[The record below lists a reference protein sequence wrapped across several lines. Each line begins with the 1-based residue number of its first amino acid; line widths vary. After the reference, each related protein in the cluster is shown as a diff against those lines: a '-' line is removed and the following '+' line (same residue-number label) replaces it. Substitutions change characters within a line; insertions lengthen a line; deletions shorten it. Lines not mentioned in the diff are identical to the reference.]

1 MSNENK
7 SAKAA
12 RQAAQSARKAAEADL
27 RARDRKIRIIGGAV
41 VVAVMAALLAIPLLQ
56 GKANGPAT
64 DTNAALPAGVSSDT
78 YGVKYGSAWTASNA
92 DQIPTLEIWEDF
104 QCPACAST
112 EGLVGS
118 VITDLADQG
127 KIRLM
132 WRPTVFLD
140 ENLKAQNTANGNPN
154 SSALA
159 TIAFGCAV
167 DLGKAKEF
175 HAAAFAMQP
184 QNEGQGFSVTDLVNI
199 ATSGGV
205 IGADTTAFS
214 QCVSSKKYE
223 GWVNNSY
230 DQFTKNGISST
241 PTAILNGTELTNA
254 VLRDATALTNAINE
268 AAATK

>member
-1 MSNENK
+1 MAKEVK
-7 SAKAA
+7 GAKAA
-12 RQAAQSARKAAEADL
+12 RAAASEARKAAEADL
-27 RARDRKIRIIGGAV
+27 RARDRKIRLIGGAV
-41 VVAVMAALLAIPLLQ
+41 VLVVMGALLAIPLLQ
-56 GKANGPAT
+56 GKANGPST
-64 DTNAALPAGVSSDT
+64 DTSAALPAGVSSDT
-78 YGVKYGSAWTASNA
+78 YGIQYGPAWSAANA
-92 DQIPTLEIWEDF
+92 DEIPTLEIWEDF

-112 EGLVGS
+112 ESLVGS
-118 VITDLADQG
+118 TINDLADQG

-159 TIAFGCAV
+159 TIAFGCAA

-175 HAAAFAMQP
+175 HTAAFSMQP
-184 QNEGQGFSVTDLVNI
+184 QTEGVGYSVNDLVNI
-199 ATSGGV
+199 AKAGGV
-205 IGADTTAFS
+205 IGDDATSFTE
-214 QCVSSKKYE
+214 CVSSKKYE

-241 PTAILNGTELTNA
+241 PTAILNGKELTND
-254 VLRDATALTNAINE
+254 VLRDATKLTAAITE